1 MLYKF
6 ASVLSAKSL
15 TKSFPFKYS
24 IIDPSKISLY
34 INYSLVLRK
43 CQLYIIEVIDM
54 SFGELLRNL
63 RKDTDEKQRDAV
75 KLLFEKE

>member
-1 MLYKF
+1 
-6 ASVLSAKSL
+6 
-15 TKSFPFKYS
+15 
-24 IIDPSKISLY
+24 
-34 INYSLVLRK
+34 
-43 CQLYIIEVIDM
+43 M